1 MENRSSGLMNALE
14 PEGAGYMAELTRPE
28 DTLGAAPKAQ
38 QEMLPGMAPQSQQM
52 WNVGGQ
58 HGLQTGPR
66 YPNPYGG
73 TPSKQMPDSAG
84 TVQLGTRMMGHYGG
98 QYMGTAGNANQTVAY
113 GYQGMSPRMAGQTM
127 NVVQGGGSGMWSH
140 SSPGSDK
147 SSSSYTHTNIANT
160 PADTPG
166 VRPTGSGTLG
176 KFVSPNSQYLIQQ
189 SPSQQQQQR
198 VVVFQDGPMS
208 KSYHPQSLQLGSP
221 PSSGSHLVPGSPLGG
236 NRMPSS
242 SIPYNSQ
249 GGLNIS

>member
-66 YPNPYGG
+66 YPNQYVG
-73 TPSKQMPDSAG
+73 TP
-84 TVQLGTRMMGHYGG
+84 
-98 QYMGTAGNANQTVAY
+98 GNANQTVAY
-113 GYQGMSPRMAGQTM
+113 GYHGMSPRMAGQTM

-147 SSSSYTHTNIANT
+147 SSSSY
-160 PADTPG
+160 P
-166 VRPTGSGTLG
+166 
-176 KFVSPNSQYLIQQ
+176 
-189 SPSQQQQQR
+189 
-198 VVVFQDGPMS
+198 
-208 KSYHPQSLQLGSP
+208 
-221 PSSGSHLVPGSPLGG
+221 
-236 NRMPSS
+236 
-242 SIPYNSQ
+242 
-249 GGLNIS
+249 